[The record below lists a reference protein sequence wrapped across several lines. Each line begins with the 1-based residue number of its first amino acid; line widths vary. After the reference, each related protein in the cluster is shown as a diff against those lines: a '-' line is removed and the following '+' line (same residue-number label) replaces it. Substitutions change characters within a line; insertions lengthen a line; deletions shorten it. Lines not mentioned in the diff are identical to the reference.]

1 MATWERL
8 HASALILVVAIDQIL
23 AFERRVSD
31 ITGDTELAAARTEF
45 DGVAPHADALRDIV
59 AHLDSYA
66 VGEGFRQKGRRG
78 PPVSGTYMGP
88 LIWWT
93 EDGSTRSCSETSIW
107 TCVRRR
113 PRQSFSPTSL
123 RESGR
128 ST

>member
-66 VGEGFRQKGRRG
+66 VGEGFRQKGGGVRRSAARTWG
-78 PPVSGTYMGP
+78 RLSGGQRTGAHA
-88 LIWWT
+88 
-93 EDGSTRSCSETSIW
+93 R
-107 TCVRRR
+107 VRRR
-113 PRQSFSPTSL
+113 AFGPAFGGGPGS
-123 RESGR
+123 R
-128 ST
+128 SRRRR